1 MLSQADYK
9 SYTARKVSNYGIF
22 SGPYFPTFGQKTE
35 IYEVNLC
42 IQSECGKIQ
51 TIKPPYLDTF
61 HAVIISENVK
71 EVCTKRL
78 FSLV

>member
-51 TIKPPYLDTF
+51 TIKTSVFGHFSRSDNLG
-61 HAVIISENVK
+61 ER
-71 EVCTKRL
+71 KR
-78 FSLV
+78 SLY